1 MSHEPEADR
10 SPPARVRLGRL
21 QEVQV
26 DALAEVH
33 AESAAALWGEGVSAD
48 EAPARGVRDFVR
60 VTRDHEVWV
69 AEADYQVAGGAIV
82 RDAAPGVLVVEDL
95 FVSPAFRRFGIGSR
109 LLGRAEER
117 AKELGLPALVLK
129 ASLRSKAAAG
139 FCAKHGFH
147 PASAATHPR
156 VAAWLAG
163 SEHPITEE
171 GAWLWRE
178 VVTSDDD

>member
-10 SPPARVRLGRL
+10 SPPERVRLGRL

-26 DALAEVH
+26 DALAAAH
-33 AESAAALWGEGVSAD
+33 AESAATLWDEGVGVE
-48 EAPARGVRDFVR
+48 EAPARDVRDFVR
-60 VTRDHEVWV
+60 ATRDHEVWV

-95 FVSPAFRRFGIGSR
+95 FVAPAFRRFGIGSR
-109 LLGRAEER
+109 LLARAEDR
-117 AKELGLPALVLK
+117 ARELGLPALVLR
-129 ASLRSKAAAG
+129 ASPRSKAAAR
-139 FCAKHGFH
+139 FCAKHGLH
-147 PASAATHPR
+147 PASAAPHPR

-163 SEHPITEE
+163 SEHPITQD

-178 VVTSDDD
+178 VVASNDD